1 MTRCVERAFA
11 RLSCGFAGAATRP
24 GRGAA
29 TAPSPGF
36 FAAALD
42 VLAGAR
48 HGVAARQRDERDG
61 GKQGRPDTVV
71 HDWLLV
77 VEWVAATCRSASR
90 RPSRAGP
97 EHRPIRRQGHG
108 CRSSCC
114 LPRIGKRRTH
124 AACRAGDRPVR
135 QRPSKRRARRSR
147 KIRDPATAIERRR
160 SLPSGRNQRIELPR
174 AMVSTM
180 AARCSAARLR
190 LATVGFM
197 RRRRT
202 QVLPW

>member
-114 LPRIGKRRTH
+114 LPRIGKKAHACRLPCRRSACAPTPQQ
-124 AACRAGDRPVR
+124 AACPTLAEDPRSGDGYRAPAFTAVWAQPTDRTP
-135 QRPSKRRARRSR
+135 RARWSR
-147 KIRDPATAIERRR
+147 QWRRVAR
-160 SLPSGRNQRIELPR
+160 PR
-174 AMVSTM
+174 A
-180 AARCSAARLR
+180 
-190 LATVGFM
+190 
-197 RRRRT
+197 
-202 QVLPW
+202 